1 MSFGVGPRRGRTG
14 FVPSHLISE
23 MSLTADRLFVIGRGR
38 LIAETTVADFVVR
51 SGPGAAIRRR
61 PAIRADQDLT
71 KLIMS
76 TVNQGRGGTVQPL
89 SPALGL
95 LLMAIFAAIALG
107 AGVVVFL
114 KRDA

>member
-1 MSFGVGPRRGRTG
+1 MPTK
-14 FVPSHLISE
+14 I
-23 MSLTADRLFVIGRGR
+23 
-38 LIAETTVADFVVR
+38 
-51 SGPGAAIRRR
+51 
-61 PAIRADQDLT
+61 LT